1 MYKRQLLQRIYVWDD
16 NLANTSL
23 KNVVILANFDVN
35 TQSIPAGFPYI
46 GTWYNLMDNST
57 FEVNNTTQGVS
68 LQAGEFKIFGNQQA
82 VLNQS
87 TLNLIKGLQLIQNP
101 VSKRIQ
107 IQTPYTISGKIDWK
121 IYNTAGIEI
130 DHGSTSVQQNML
142 QIAAPDK
149 RGNYFVVLRHANTN
163 AWGLIKVLK
172 Q

>member
-1 MYKRQLLQRIYVWDD
+1 M
-16 NLANTSL
+16 
-23 KNVVILANFDVN
+23 
-35 TQSIPAGFPYI
+35 
-46 GTWYNLMDNST
+46 
-57 FEVNNTTQGVS
+57 
-68 LQAGEFKIFGNQQA
+68 
-82 VLNQS
+82 
-87 TLNLIKGLQLIQNP
+87 QLIQNP